1 MHNSQCTIHNAQF
14 TMHNSQCAIHNFIDK
29 GSKTFG
35 LQLVLGR

>member
-1 MHNSQCTIHNAQF
+1 MHNAQCTIHN
-14 TMHNSQCAIHNFIDK
+14 SQCAMHDFIDK